1 MKDLIDFRLSLNLT
15 QKEMAIKMGISE
27 SYYSKVEGEFK
38 RPGRGFLEKFKR
50 EFPNKDINIFFKEC
64 TNSEVN

>member
-15 QKEMAIKMGISE
+15 QKEMAKKIGISE

-38 RPGRGFLEKFKR
+38 RAGRGFLEKFKK
-50 EFPNKDINIFFKEC
+50 EFPKEDINIFFKNI
-64 TNSEVN
+64 TKSDFN